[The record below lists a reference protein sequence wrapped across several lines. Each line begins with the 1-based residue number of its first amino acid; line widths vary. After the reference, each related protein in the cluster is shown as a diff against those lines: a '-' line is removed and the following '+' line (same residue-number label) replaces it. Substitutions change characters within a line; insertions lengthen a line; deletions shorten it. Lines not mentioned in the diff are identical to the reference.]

1 MRLFEAFSWCGLGSS
16 CCAYSRLKGSSILHH
31 RERSAGATMD
41 KRYDRGRFEVFDLV
55 GIDFDAVAVG

>member
-1 MRLFEAFSWCGLGSS
+1 MSLFGAFRLDVLGGDR
-16 CCAYSRLKGSSILHH
+16 CAYSRLKGSSILHH

-41 KRYDRGRFEVFDLV
+41 KRSDRGRFEVFDLV